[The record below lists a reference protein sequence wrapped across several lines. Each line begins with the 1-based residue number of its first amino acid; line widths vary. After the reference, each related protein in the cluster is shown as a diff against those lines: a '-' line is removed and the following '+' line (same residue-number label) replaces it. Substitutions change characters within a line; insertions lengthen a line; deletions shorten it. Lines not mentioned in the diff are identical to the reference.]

1 MKLIVVTTPTFFVEE
16 DKIITALFEE
26 GLDVLHLRK
35 PETPAM
41 YSERLLTLI
50 PDKYHRRIVTHEH
63 FYLKEEF
70 NLMGIHLNARNPKEP
85 HDYYGHISCSCHSV
99 EEVKNRKHFY
109 DYVFMSPIYDSISK
123 VNYYSTYT
131 AEELREAQRAKIIDS
146 KVMALGGINEDNLLE
161 IKDFGFGGAVVLGD
175 LWNKFDAC
183 QDQNYLAV
191 IEHFKKLKKLSD
203 KKNPHRKLNLNSYSI
218 TNKVNEFLNQKKKKP
233 PRIVFRNGFLYFR
246 CFLIRTYIPR

>member
-1 MKLIVVTTPTFFVEE
+1 MTCGHCNLTYFHYKGWFLIKLISNFAKQSNFNKRNEANCSYHPYLLVEE

-109 DYVFMSPIYDSISK
+109 DYVFIES
-123 VNYYSTYT
+123 
-131 AEELREAQRAKIIDS
+131 
-146 KVMALGGINEDNLLE
+146 
-161 IKDFGFGGAVVLGD
+161 
-175 LWNKFDAC
+175 
-183 QDQNYLAV
+183 YL
-191 IEHFKKLKKLSD
+191 
-203 KKNPHRKLNLNSYSI
+203 
-218 TNKVNEFLNQKKKKP
+218 
-233 PRIVFRNGFLYFR
+233 
-246 CFLIRTYIPR
+246 

>member
-26 GLDVLHLRK
+26 GLDILHLRK
-35 PETPAM
+35 P
-41 YSERLLTLI
+41 
-50 PDKYHRRIVTHEH
+50 
-63 FYLKEEF
+63 
-70 NLMGIHLNARNPKEP
+70 
-85 HDYYGHISCSCHSV
+85 DYAGHVSCSCHSV

-131 AEELREAQRAKIIDS
+131 AEELREAQKAKIIDS

-183 QDQNYLAV
+183 LDQNYLAV
-191 IEHFKKLKKLSD
+191 IEHFKKLKKLAD
-203 KKNPHRKLNLNSYSI
+203 
-218 TNKVNEFLNQKKKKP
+218 
-233 PRIVFRNGFLYFR
+233 
-246 CFLIRTYIPR
+246 

>member
-70 NLMGIHLNARNPKEP
+70 NESVRTICKHYDIDCIELYNIDKQS
-85 HDYYGHISCSCHSV
+85 GHPSV
-99 EEVKNRKHFY
+99 KGMEQIC
-109 DYVFMSPIYDSISK
+109 D
-123 VNYYSTYT
+123 
-131 AEELREAQRAKIIDS
+131 Q
-146 KVMALGGINEDNLLE
+146 
-161 IKDFGFGGAVVLGD
+161 IKRYCT
-175 LWNKFDAC
+175 K
-183 QDQNYLAV
+183 
-191 IEHFKKLKKLSD
+191 
-203 KKNPHRKLNLNSYSI
+203 
-218 TNKVNEFLNQKKKKP
+218 
-233 PRIVFRNGFLYFR
+233 
-246 CFLIRTYIPR
+246 